1 LENLLDIDTL
11 RANKEVTTLNLSK
24 VEQYF
29 QNEQKLMGNFA
40 DEHSFNMIYSLI
52 EQVRQLR
59 KENDKLCLL
68 NRHYYNKFY
77 PGDIEKMEAD
87 FNYLLE

>member
-1 LENLLDIDTL
+1 MNLDNTEN
-11 RANKEVTTLNLSK
+11 
-24 VEQYF
+24 YF
-29 QNEQKLMGNFA
+29 LQQQKLMANFA

-68 NRHYYNKFY
+68 NRHYYHAFY

-87 FNYLLE
+87 FKFLLGE

>member
-1 LENLLDIDTL
+1 MNLQQ
-11 RANKEVTTLNLSK
+11 

-29 QNEQKLMGNFA
+29 QNEQKLMANFA

-59 KENDKLCLL
+59 EQNDKLTIL
-68 NRHYYNKFY
+68 NRHYYNHFY
-77 PGDIEKMEAD
+77 NGNLDKMIEDFKYLME
-87 FNYLLE
+87 